1 MEQQFNAKDIIMQK
15 AMAQSIIDELNI
27 VRQKNLDSALKLA
40 NNYTNLNNLMV
51 NAKTLF
57 EAEKYSNQIDEIK
70 EKIISIFAI
79 NDKIDILIKRNEIRI
94 KYFDWRINVEKII
107 KFEVNKKQILTKI
120 EGEKI
125 KVEDN
130 LLNLNF
136 SSDSKV
142 PVFYNGQNLML
153 KNGKLSLEIDENYQ
167 ALKTCEDVDF
177 QTITDKF
184 PMTLMTITDNQLTD
198 IKFKERVLK
207 QLITI
212 IDDKLKK
219 KSIDEINEY
228 FGSPLDFT
236 RQTPNN
242 PNEFIDGIINLLRV
256 RVKQYFLKNYPQVS
270 REVNSR
276 LECDEQSYI
285 LPHQY
290 FVSLDEEETIEQDEE
305 EEVDEELLE
314 YIENNDYEEASNEEI
329 DDFNNF
335 LMDLLGDEGEDDE
348 S

>member
-1 MEQQFNAKDIIMQK
+1 
-15 AMAQSIIDELNI
+15 MAQSIIDELNI